1 MTDYQTFSFESIEL
15 DIDPRG
21 VASLWLNR
29 PEKNNAFNAQ
39 TIAELIQ
46 ALDTVANDDRVRLV
60 VLRGRGR
67 HFCGGADLAWMQES
81 VKLDY
86 QGNLN
91 DAQQLAELLYNLH
104 QLKKPTLAIVQG
116 AAFGGGVGLAACCDM
131 VLAAED
137 AQFCLSE
144 VRIGLIPATIGPFV
158 TKAIG
163 QRAATRYAMTAER
176 FSGIRARE
184 LGLVDETYPAAELDD
199 EAEAWIANLLNNSPA
214 ALVACKALFHEIG
227 AGELTPERRHY
238 TEAAIARIRISP
250 EGQEG
255 LQAFLEKRKPAW
267 QEQV

>member
-1 MTDYQTFSFESIEL
+1 MTDFQNIQL

-21 VASLWLNR
+21 VANLWLNR

-46 ALDTVANDDRVRLV
+46 ALDIVAGEERVRLL
-60 VLRGRGR
+60 VLRGRGK
-67 HFCGGADLAWMQES
+67 HFCGGADLSWMQES
-81 VKLDY
+81 VQLDY

-91 DAQQLAELLYNLH
+91 DAQQLDELLYNLH
-104 QLKKPTLAIVQG
+104 HLKKPTLAVVQG
-116 AAFGGGVGLAACCDM
+116 AAFGGGVGLVACCDM
-131 VLAAED
+131 ALAAED

-176 FSGIRARE
+176 FSGVRARE
-184 LGLVDETYPAAELDD
+184 LGLVDEHYPAAELED
-199 EAEAWIANLLNNSPA
+199 EADAWIANLLSNSPA

-227 AGELTPERRHY
+227 AGELKPELRRY
-238 TEAAIARIRISP
+238 TEAAIARIRIST

-255 LQAFLEKRKPAW
+255 LRAFLDKRKPAW